1 MFVTSR
7 GMKETLFLYP
17 SVVLKPI
24 YNRKRDFSH
33 INPQHCSSED
43 VLEDNK
49 FAKIFELL
57 ICG

>member
-1 MFVTSR
+1 
-7 GMKETLFLYP
+7 MKETLYLYP

-43 VLEDNK
+43 DVFVDIK